1 MAKKSVN
8 FVVGTILSLS
18 MVLAACS
25 NGNDNKQ
32 GSESPSASAPASAP
46 ASSQASAEP
55 VDSTNY
61 DPLGKYE
68 EPLTITQVLSYRPPE
83 DPETLKGITPET
95 NGYLKDLK
103 EMTNIEIKYKWS
115 VPQDQFAQKFSLA
128 IASGD
133 LPDVM
138 MVDQQTFEKFKEQ
151 DLIADLTDVYE
162 KYASPTMKK
171 VVESDGG
178 LALQATTADGKLM
191 GVTTSYQSPV
201 QMGYIRAD
209 WLKNLNL
216 QVPTTME
223 EFEQVAEAFVKND
236 PDKNG
241 KNDTYGISMNKNF
254 LINAW
259 GFDARGIFYAYDSY
273 PGGWLKGDDGK
284 LLAGD
289 IQPGTKDALAKLQS
303 WYSKGI
309 LDKEFA
315 LKDEN
320 KASEDIVAGKVGI
333 TLGEWWVPNWPLNL
347 NKDKDPKA
355 DWIAVPLPTVNG
367 EPTKTLIS
375 QTLNEIMVVNKK
387 YKNPEAAIKLAN
399 FYLEMQKPKYI
410 DKSSPDYRG
419 PKNGYVYLWF
429 MPRLI
434 YRNFLNDAFE
444 AVNTALD
451 AKQEKLDIPD
461 DFLAAGDAAQFFTES
476 KKYLANPKDNVAW
489 GVYYSRVAKDGGF
502 GLSKK
507 VLDSNTIVN
516 NEFFGVQTPTQ
527 VERGASLNKLIA
539 ETFTKIIMGAPL
551 DDYDSFVSSWKKLGG
566 DDITEEV
573 NEWYVKNQ
581 G

>member
-1 MAKKSVN
+1 MLKRSSLLLLSV
-8 FVVGTILSLS
+8 VVMLVF
-18 MVLAACS
+18 VLAACS
-25 NGNDNKQ
+25 KTNNGQESGKQ
-32 GSESPSASAPASAP
+32 SASPTASSASSPESSESSEPA
-46 ASSQASAEP
+46 E
-55 VDSTNY
+55 TF

-68 EPLTITQVLSYRPPE
+68 EPITLTQVLSYRPPE
-83 DPETLKGITPET
+83 DPETLKGVTPET

-103 EMTNIEIKYKWS
+103 EMTNIDVKYKWS

-151 DLIADLTDVYE
+151 DLIADLTEVYE

-178 LALQATTADGKLM
+178 LALQATTSDGKLM

-209 WLKNLNL
+209 WLKNFNL
-216 QVPTTME
+216 QAPTTIE

-236 PDKNG
+236 PDQNG

-259 GFDARGIFYAYDSY
+259 GFDARGIFYAYKSY

-284 LLAGD
+284 LAAGD

-355 DWIAVPLPTVNG
+355 DWIAIPLPTVNG

-434 YRNFLNDAFE
+434 YRDFLNDAFE
-444 AVNTALD
+444 AVNAALD

-489 GVYYSRVAKDGGF
+489 GIYYSRVARDGGF

-507 VLDSNTIVN
+507 VLDGNIFVE

-551 DDYDSFVSSWKKLGG
+551 DEYDSFVSSWKKLGG

-573 NEWYVKNQ
+573 NEWYTKKQ

>member
-1 MAKKSVN
+1 MLKRSSLLLLSV
-8 FVVGTILSLS
+8 VVLL
-18 MVLAACS
+18 MFVLAGCS
-25 NGNDNKQ
+25 KTNDGQKS
-32 GSESPSASAPASAP
+32 GTPSASPSAPSPESSESSDPA
-46 ASSQASAEP
+46 E
-55 VDSTNY
+55 TF

-68 EPLTITQVLSYRPPE
+68 EPITLTQVMSYRPPE
-83 DPETLKGITPET
+83 DPETLKGVTPET

-103 EMTNIEIKYKWS
+103 EMTNIEVKYKWS

-178 LALQATTADGKLM
+178 LALQATTSDGKLM

-201 QMGYIRAD
+201 QLAYIRAD

-216 QVPTTME
+216 QAPTTME

-236 PDKNG
+236 PDQNG
-241 KNDTYGISMNKNF
+241 INDTYGISMNKNF

-259 GFDARGIFYAYDSY
+259 GFDARGIFYAYESY

-284 LLAGD
+284 LVAGD

-355 DWIAVPLPTVNG
+355 DWIAIPLPTVNG
-367 EPTKTLIS
+367 KPSKTLIS

-399 FYLEMQKPKYI
+399 FYLELQKPKYI
-410 DKSSPDYRG
+410 DKNSPDYRG
-419 PKNGYVYLWF
+419 PNNGYVYLWF

-502 GLSKK
+502 GLAKK
-507 VLDSNTIVN
+507 AMDSNNIVK
-516 NEFFGVQTPTQ
+516 NEFFGIQTPTQ

-539 ETFTKIIMGAPL
+539 ETFTKIIMGESL
-551 DDYDSFVSSWKKLGG
+551 DEFDKFVSSWKNLGG

-573 NEWYVKNQ
+573 NEWYVKN
-581 G
+581 